1 MELKKTARID
11 LLKER
16 MLSQPRYVSMEQAM
30 IITRAYQ
37 KHEQEPVILKRA
49 HALHDALCELEIGIE
64 PQELI
69 VGNRTKGVRYGVVFP
84 ESGIS
89 WVDQELETLPT
100 RPQDKF
106 LVRPEDV
113 QTFRE
118 VIKPYWKGRS
128 LEDVL
133 RQRYGEEI
141 SSLSTVVKINQ
152 KDHAQGHICPNVRE
166 WLEKGPAGLQA
177 EAQRH
182 LQDCKEE
189 QRAFYESIRLV
200 MDGVCRFLMRYHDE
214 LIKEAS
220 HHPEWKQDMEETAAV
235 CKALSKRPAET
246 FHEAVQSMWILFV
259 VLHMESNASSFSPGR
274 LDEIECWDVWMSNE
288 HWISLS
294 ACG

>member
-37 KHEQEPVILKRA
+37 RHEEEPVILKRA
-49 HALHDALCELEIGIE
+49 YALHDALCELEIGIE

-118 VIKPYWKGRS
+118 VIKPYWKGKS

-133 RQRYGEEI
+133 KKRYGKEL
-141 SSLSTVVKINQ
+141 SALSTVVKINQ
-152 KDHAQGHICPNVRE
+152 KDHAPVSYT
-166 WLEKGPAGLQA
+166 
-177 EAQRH
+177 H
-182 LQDCKEE
+182 LLT
-189 QRAFYESIRLV
+189 S
-200 MDGVCRFLMRYHDE
+200 HDVYRTYG
-214 LIKEAS
+214 I
-220 HHPEWKQDMEETAAV
+220 
-235 CKALSKRPAET
+235 
-246 FHEAVQSMWILFV
+246 WILLQQLLIGFLV
-259 VLHMESNASSFSPGR
+259 GSEVPIPGCLLYTSR
-274 LDEIECWDVWMSNE
+274 CV
-288 HWISLS
+288 
-294 ACG
+294 